1 MIRANLPVD
10 EAVAIEAVGVEP
22 LLKPVEVAEVAT
34 IAEAGVVVEE
44 TEEAEAADV
53 VVQMPVQKIEL
64 KESLKRLS
72 ISILLGKLN
81 RCLRNQQPAMLVSS

>member
-10 EAVAIEAVGVEP
+10 EAVVIEAVGVEP

-34 IAEAGVVVEE
+34 IAEAEVVVEE
-44 TEEAEAADV
+44 TEVAEAVDA

-72 ISILLGKLN
+72 ISILLVKLN
-81 RCLRNQQPAMLVSS
+81 RCLRNQQLAMLVSS